1 MLVVLLVSGHSL
13 ILSSLADAS
22 LSSSVSIQQ
31 LVEQTLAPEVRE
43 KRCEQCGHE
52 TATTTTQVIRAQLL
66 NSDIDTVMIIQRLE
80 EECAC

>member
-1 MLVVLLVSGHSL
+1 MMHVHNYGYTSDIRTTLN
-13 ILSSLADAS
+13 LSSLADAS

-52 TATTTTQVIRAQLL
+52 TATTTTQVSRVPILIL
-66 NSDIDTVMIIQRLE
+66 
-80 EECAC
+80 

>member
-1 MLVVLLVSGHSL
+1 MVSKGCTFTTMVIIPISGQSL
-13 ILSSLADAS
+13 TLSSLADAS

-52 TATTTTQVIRAQLL
+52 TATTTTQVSRVHILIL
-66 NSDIDTVMIIQRLE
+66 
-80 EECAC
+80 

>member
-1 MLVVLLVSGHSL
+1 MMHVHNVGYTSDIRTTLN
-13 ILSSLADAS
+13 LSSLADAS

-52 TATTTTQVIRAQLL
+52 TATTTTQV
-66 NSDIDTVMIIQRLE
+66 S
-80 EECAC
+80 

>member
-1 MLVVLLVSGHSL
+1 MMHVHNVGYTSDIRTTLN
-13 ILSSLADAS
+13 LSSLADAS

-52 TATTTTQVIRAQLL
+52 TATTTTQV
-66 NSDIDTVMIIQRLE
+66 M
-80 EECAC
+80 

>member
-1 MLVVLLVSGHSL
+1 MT
-13 ILSSLADAS
+13 LSSLVDAS

-52 TATTTTQVIRAQLL
+52 TATTTTQVSSVPYID
-66 NSDIDTVMIIQRLE
+66 NSWKE
-80 EECAC
+80 

>member
-1 MLVVLLVSGHSL
+1 MMHVHNVGYTCDIRTTLN
-13 ILSSLADAS
+13 LSSLADAS

-52 TATTTTQVIRAQLL
+52 TATTTTQVSRVPILIL
-66 NSDIDTVMIIQRLE
+66 
-80 EECAC
+80 

>member
-1 MLVVLLVSGHSL
+1 MT
-13 ILSSLADAS
+13 LSSLVDAS

-52 TATTTTQVIRAQLL
+52 TATTTTQV
-66 NSDIDTVMIIQRLE
+66 SSVPRLIL
-80 EECAC
+80 

>member
-1 MLVVLLVSGHSL
+1 MMHVHNVGYTSDIRTTLN
-13 ILSSLADAS
+13 LSSLADAS

-52 TATTTTQVIRAQLL
+52 TATTTTQVSRVPILIL
-66 NSDIDTVMIIQRLE
+66 
-80 EECAC
+80 

>member
-1 MLVVLLVSGHSL
+1 M

-52 TATTTTQVIRAQLL
+52 TATTTTQVSRVPILIL
-66 NSDIDTVMIIQRLE
+66 
-80 EECAC
+80 